1 MIAHK
6 TYGPVSFD
14 APLHHIKAIL
24 KLSGVVRGHADHL
37 THVFFDEVRGADIKA
52 MKRQYNYAGT
62 LTHQEGTDTA
72 ELDVT
77 EALDRAERKAPN
89 FYITFLTEHH
99 GLAGDDKIFD
109 FTRLDIESV
118 VPDNEKLNISADPTG
133 GVVPGT
139 HPRNA

>member
-14 APLHHIKAIL
+14 APLHHIKATL
-24 KLSGVVRGHADHL
+24 KLSGVVRGHAEHL
-37 THVFFDEVRGADIKA
+37 THVFFDEVRGDNVEA
-52 MKRQYNYAGT
+52 MKGQYNYAGT
-62 LTHQEGTDTA
+62 LTHQKGTDTA

-99 GLAGDDKIFD
+99 GLAVDDNIFD
-109 FTRLDIESV
+109 FSGLDIESV
-118 VPDNEKLNISADPTG
+118 VPDYVKLDISADPTG